1 MTSLEYYIEQIEQF
15 ISALTNDIESGEGT
29 VVTQTKLAVY
39 REVLEHLEEI
49 QEDIMTMTKDEA
61 LRGLTIGDCRT
72 RREAVKTVKE
82 LLNREECE
90 DAISRQAVYKIIDDI
105 RDCVSVNGYWAFIER
120 LNKLPPVNPQQP
132 CGDAISRTEVIKS
145 IDEREDVNGKVDAE
159 SVRTDIVLIPPV
171 NTQKCDAC
179 EVGNPC
185 LYCRHEF
192 EPQESEIV
200 T

>member
-1 MTSLEYYIEQIEQF
+1 MTSLEYYIEQVEQF
-15 ISALTNDIESGEGT
+15 ISALTDDIESGEGT

-82 LLNREECE
+82 LLNR
-90 DAISRQAVYKIIDDI
+90 AVEPSYNSIKT
-105 RDCVSVNGYWAFIER
+105 E
-120 LNKLPPVNPQQP
+120 LKP
-132 CGDAISRTEVIKS
+132 CDDAISRTEVIKS

-171 NTQKCDAC
+171 NPQNCDAC

-192 EPQESEIV
+192 EPQEKESEE
-200 T
+200 

>member
-15 ISALTNDIESGEGT
+15 ISALTDDIESGEGT
-29 VVTQTKLAVY
+29 IVTQTKLAVY
-39 REVLEHLEEI
+39 QEVLEHLEEI

-90 DAISRQAVYKIIDDI
+90 DATSR
-105 RDCVSVNGYWAFIER
+105 S
-120 LNKLPPVNPQQP
+120 
-132 CGDAISRTEVIKS
+132 EVIKS

-171 NTQKCDAC
+171 NPQNCDKC

-192 EPQESEIV
+192 EPQKSEE
-200 T
+200 